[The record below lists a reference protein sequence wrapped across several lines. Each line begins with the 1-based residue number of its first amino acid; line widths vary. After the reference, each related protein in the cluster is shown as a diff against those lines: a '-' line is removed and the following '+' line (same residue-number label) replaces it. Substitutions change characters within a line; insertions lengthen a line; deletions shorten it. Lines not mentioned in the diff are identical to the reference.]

1 MASTLQPRTRLVD
14 IAARAGVSATAV
26 STVLRGGASPTVRI
40 SPDTAASIRRIAAEM
55 NYQPNMAA
63 QQLRGQRSDVIGVLI
78 GAGSTAANYERL
90 FAIEQEAYRR
100 GYRLMIGQFHGDSAR
115 VAQYIQDFVARG
127 IDAMICFHNPLPKY
141 DAQVLTWLGKVRS
154 LVFQTEALLPDA
166 CCVDVDRAA
175 GVREAVAHLVD
186 RGRKRIALALNSID
200 DPLMQD
206 RLRGYRAGLADHG
219 LALPDSLVW
228 AGDATFP
235 PTRQLLS
242 DAVDALLDRA
252 HADAIIASNDVWAIE
267 LIKAMRRRGRRVP
280 EDVAVIGFDNLP
292 AAVLFDPGLTTID
305 QNNDA
310 FAKAALDLLQTLI
323 DTGKVPASRR
333 RLVVQPHLVVRE
345 ST

>member
-1 MASTLQPRTRLVD
+1 MSSTASPRTRLVD

-40 SPDTAASIRRIAAEM
+40 SPETAASIRRIAAEM

-100 GYRLMIGQFHGDSAR
+100 GYRLMIGQFHGDATR

-127 IDAMICFHNPLPKY
+127 IDAMICFHNPLPQH
-141 DAQVLTWLGKVRS
+141 DAQVLHWLSKVRS
-154 LVFQTEALLPDA
+154 LVFQTESLLPEA
-166 CCVDVDRAA
+166 CCVDVDRAS
-175 GVREAVAHLVD
+175 GVREAVGHLVG
-186 RGRKRIALALNSID
+186 RGRKRIALALNSMD

-219 LALPDSLVW
+219 RTLDEALIW

-235 PTRQLLS
+235 PTKELLS
-242 DAVDALLDRA
+242 GAIDALLDRG
-252 HADAIIASNDVWAIE
+252 HADAIIASNDIWAIE

-280 EDVAVIGFDNLP
+280 EDVAVIGFDDLP
-292 AAVLFDPGLTTID
+292 AATLFDPGLTTID
-305 QNNDA
+305 QNNEA
-310 FAKAALDLLQTLI
+310 FAKAALDLLLALI
-323 DTGKVPASRR
+323 DTGKVPVSRR
-333 RLVVQPHLVVRE
+333 RVVVQPRLVVRE